1 MKTTIAA
8 VALFALA
15 ASGAHAEVADR
26 TETGFKVQNS
36 IEINA
41 PRATVA
47 SAYSA
52 LGEIGRWWDPAHTY
66 SGKAGNLTLRLSPG
80 ACFCETLPGG
90 GGVRHA
96 EVVLAQPDSGTL
108 RLEGAL
114 GPLQEMGAF
123 GLLTFE
129 VKAKGAGVEVVQT
142 YLVRDLPPGAAS
154 GIAEPV
160 DTVLRGQLSRFANY
174 VKTGRPD

>member
-1 MKTTIAA
+1 MKTIIAA
-8 VALFALA
+8 AVLALA
-15 ASGAHAEVADR
+15 ATGVHAEVTDR
-26 TETGFKVQNS
+26 TEAGFKAQNS
-36 IEINA
+36 IEITS

-52 LGEIGRWWDPAHTY
+52 LGEVGRWWDPAHTY
-66 SGKAGNLTLRLSPG
+66 SGKASNLTLRLSPG
-80 ACFCETLPGG
+80 ACFCENLPGG

-96 EVVLAQPDSGTL
+96 EVVLAQPDSGVL

-154 GIAEPV
+154 AIAEPV
-160 DTVLRGQLSRFANY
+160 DAVLRGQLSRFAKY
-174 VKTGRPD
+174 VETGRPE